1 MLYFRFFVLEY
12 PCVVCKI
19 INYPQKI
26 PIIHVPNTFMLLNFL
41 FKKVIMQ
48 LTLIF
53 QNFCFFLYT
62 LYHHGIWIYVL
73 MFNILT
79 TWSVCDLTVIKELI
93 DILYTVLFGFLLIN
107 DLHSTAVTCCSGVF
121 GFCTYTCHLIRITQ
135 LCLLINIL

>member
-1 MLYFRFFVLEY
+1 MVQERSVRQRSSVRVAQTQEPQRGEVSLFHTLFEKDLLYFRFFVLEY

-53 QNFCFFLYT
+53 
-62 LYHHGIWIYVL
+62 
-73 MFNILT
+73 
-79 TWSVCDLTVIKELI
+79 
-93 DILYTVLFGFLLIN
+93 
-107 DLHSTAVTCCSGVF
+107 
-121 GFCTYTCHLIRITQ
+121 
-135 LCLLINIL
+135 